1 VRRSSRATAGM
12 KFDSWKGERI
22 LYEKVSETH
31 IIQSLSVSSWMVL
44 TVLFA

>member
-1 VRRSSRATAGM
+1 VRRSHRATAGM

-22 LYEKVSETH
+22 LYEKVRETR
-31 IIQSLSVSSWMVL
+31 IIQSLGVNSCMVL